1 MQAIVETLCAL
12 SGVNHAGIYK
22 NSELVSSNFPD
33 NQTSQMTKSSHVIGQ
48 LFSALES
55 VNKSHNELY
64 FGIDNGYL
72 AAFRLQDGYV
82 ALLLTDKKINVPMI
96 SMAIKSASQT
106 IRQHAEDEY
115 AEQGRLAQPSKL
127 HAPDEDEAEEVEVPV
142 EESLRP
148 IFDRYTRLLTTYL
161 GPAASVIVD
170 DAIDVWKQTYL
181 QTPDNLPHL
190 IAILEKELDSKKERQ
205 AFSAKAAVV

>member
-1 MQAIVETLCAL
+1 MLTHCWWFR
-12 SGVNHAGIYK
+12 
-22 NSELVSSNFPD
+22 LV
-33 NQTSQMTKSSHVIGQ
+33 QTSQT
-48 LFSALES
+48 
-55 VNKSHNELY
+55 
-64 FGIDNGYL
+64 
-72 AAFRLQDGYV
+72 
-82 ALLLTDKKINVPMI
+82 
-96 SMAIKSASQT
+96 IKQQAEEK
-106 IRQHAEDEY
+106 HAEQD
-115 AEQGRLAQPSKL
+115 RLAQPSKL
-127 HAPDEDEAEEVEVPV
+127 DAPDEDEAEEAEVPV

-170 DAIDVWKQTYL
+170 DAIDVWKKTYL

>member
-12 SGVNHAGIYK
+12 SGVSHAGIYK

-33 NQTSQMTKSSHVIGQ
+33 NQTSPMTRSSHVIGQ

-64 FGIDNGYL
+64 FGIDSGYL

-106 IRQHAEDEY
+106 IKQQAEEDR
-115 AEQGRLAQPSKL
+115 AEQSRLAQPSPL
-127 HAPDEDEAEEVEVPV
+127 NTPDEIEEAVVPV

-170 DAIDVWKQTYL
+170 DAIEVWKKTYL

-190 IAILEKELDSKKERQ
+190 IAILEKELDSEKERQ

>member
-12 SGVNHAGIYK
+12 SGVRHAGIYK
-22 NSELVSSNFPD
+22 NSELISDNFPE
-33 NQTSQMTKSSHVIGQ
+33 NQTSQMTSSSHIVDQI
-48 LFSALES
+48 FSALES

-64 FGIDNGYL
+64 FGIDSGYL

-106 IRQHAEDEY
+106 IKQQAEDKLG
-115 AEQGRLAQPSKL
+115 AQDRLVPISEIET
-127 HAPDEDEAEEVEVPV
+127 PDKGKEPEIPV

-170 DAIDVWKQTYL
+170 DAIDTWKATYQ
-181 QTPDNLPHL
+181 QTPNNLPHL
-190 IAILEKELDSKKERQ
+190 VAILEQALDSKKEKQ
-205 AFSAKAAVV
+205 EFSAKAAIL